1 MVKIVRTKSEFDET
15 VAQAGGKPIF
25 VDFFATW
32 CGPCVMI
39 SPFFEQLSQTHAEHA
54 VFIKIDVD
62 ESEELSMQF
71 QISAMPTFITLKGG
85 QKVDELVGASKEKLQ
100 AMIEK
105 HCK

>member
-1 MVKIVRTKSEFDET
+1 MVKIVRTKAEFNET
-15 VAQAGGKPIF
+15 VAQAGTKPIF
-25 VDFFATW
+25 IDFFATW

-39 SPFFEQLSQTHAEHA
+39 SPFFEELSQTHAEQA

-71 QISAMPTFITLKGG
+71 QVSAMPTFITFQGG
-85 QKVDELVGASKEKLQ
+85 QKVDELVGASKDKLQ
-100 AMIEK
+100 AMVLK